1 MIIPVRQPPSTSLQ
15 PAFLWTL
22 KSSWLP
28 PSHSLF
34 NHSFVSI
41 TFLWKRGILVACWP
55 LACWHIFLRGSG
67 VEVRGSDPSSGF
79 ALKRE
84 RSTDYF
90 LSTLLTARPTS
101 RTMQVLCIAFCCQAL
116 SLVSVSVLLAR
127 ALLKFLSGAGCCQ
140 GWSRFVLC
148 SSHNLSLC
156 LGVNKLC
163 GSIFL
168 QTLKSR
174 SPEIITLI
182 FQLHICRCKV
192 CVKKTTL
199 CISEML

>member
-1 MIIPVRQPPSTSLQ
+1 MNFEVLLTSPLTLTVQPLICFYHIPVKAGHLSGMLTPSM
-15 PAFLWTL
+15 
-22 KSSWLP
+22 
-28 PSHSLF
+28 
-34 NHSFVSI
+34 
-41 TFLWKRGILVACWP
+41 
-55 LACWHIFLRGSG
+55 LAYFPEGKWR
-67 VEVRGSDPSSGF
+67 SDPSSGF

-90 LSTLLTARPTS
+90 LSTLLTAWPTS